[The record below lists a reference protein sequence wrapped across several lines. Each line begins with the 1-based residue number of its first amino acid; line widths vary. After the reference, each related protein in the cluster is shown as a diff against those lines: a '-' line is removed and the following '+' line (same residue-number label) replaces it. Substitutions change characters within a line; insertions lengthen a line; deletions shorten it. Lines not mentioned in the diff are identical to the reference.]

1 MDELKMYLSSFWEW
15 AGRSSGEY
23 VKDSETGIGGTGAG
37 NFSEYLYPLFDHMI
51 LCAKGTAHMKE
62 ISAEDV
68 ENFLTVLALD
78 HEAENLLDWLK
89 YHASVSFIQRI
100 VECGVH
106 HIQPNARWQIAEL
119 LRVKGIQN
127 RDYYLHLLQKDN
139 NAYVQRRTRS
149 TLNFLDSV
157 HSAKMTRLSVED
169 DETLSDP
176 EEASEIPD
184 APPVD
189 AGKQGKHVA
198 GHINA
203 EFHGSTWAEGENG
216 VKKTQEAWKNS
227 QSKSERPNVRIGYS
241 SDGTKVE
248 IHVDDSGRIH
258 GFPVFQEV
266 EAYPTQTFKN
276 RLESY
281 LSSFWEWAG
290 RSSDEYAQESETGVG
305 STYEGDFSEYLYP
318 KFDDMILCAKCT
330 ARMKEMP
337 AEDVENFLTVLALDH
352 EAENLLDW
360 LKDYAPVSFI
370 QRIVEC
376 GVHHIQP
383 NARWQIAELLRVR
396 DVSCRYDYLHLLEID
411 EDSYVQKRAQNSL
424 AYLQMNF

>member
-119 LRVKGIQN
+119 LRV
-127 RDYYLHLLQKDN
+127 
-139 NAYVQRRTRS
+139 
-149 TLNFLDSV
+149 
-157 HSAKMTRLSVED
+157 
-169 DETLSDP
+169 
-176 EEASEIPD
+176 
-184 APPVD
+184 
-189 AGKQGKHVA
+189 
-198 GHINA
+198 
-203 EFHGSTWAEGENG
+203 
-216 VKKTQEAWKNS
+216 
-227 QSKSERPNVRIGYS
+227 
-241 SDGTKVE
+241 
-248 IHVDDSGRIH
+248 
-258 GFPVFQEV
+258 
-266 EAYPTQTFKN
+266 
-276 RLESY
+276 
-281 LSSFWEWAG
+281 
-290 RSSDEYAQESETGVG
+290 
-305 STYEGDFSEYLYP
+305 
-318 KFDDMILCAKCT
+318 
-330 ARMKEMP
+330 
-337 AEDVENFLTVLALDH
+337 
-352 EAENLLDW
+352 
-360 LKDYAPVSFI
+360 
-370 QRIVEC
+370 
-376 GVHHIQP
+376 
-383 NARWQIAELLRVR
+383 R